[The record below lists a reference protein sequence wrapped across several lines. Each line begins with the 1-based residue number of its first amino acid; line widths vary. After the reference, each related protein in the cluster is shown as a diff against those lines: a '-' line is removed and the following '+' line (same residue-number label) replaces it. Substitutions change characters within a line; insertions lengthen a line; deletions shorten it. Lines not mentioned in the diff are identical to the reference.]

1 MKILANDGI
10 DASGKSALE
19 AAGHEVL
26 TAHVVQAELPAYINS
41 ENIDGLLVRSA
52 TTVRV
57 DLIDQCPNLKF
68 VGRGGVGIDNI
79 DAAYAREKGIVVF
92 NTPASSSA
100 SVAELVMSMMFAS
113 ARFIYTAG
121 KEMPNNGHENF
132 AALKKNFSKGVELRG
147 KTLAIIGFGRIGQS
161 LASYALGCGMN
172 VVGVD
177 HSGETLK
184 NVPVVLNGH
193 SVEAKV
199 PLIDLENAL
208 SQADYISLHVPK
220 QANGAAVLGRDE
232 MQKLKKGVV
241 LINTSRGGVI
251 EEDALIE
258 MLNSGNVGLAC
269 LDVFVNEPTP
279 RKDLLAH
286 PRVIAT
292 PHIGASTAEA
302 QERIG
307 LEIAENVAE
316 IVSKQV

>member
-10 DASGKSALE
+10 DASGKNALE
-19 AAGHEVL
+19 AAGHQVL
-26 TAHVVQAELPAYINS
+26 TSPIAQSELPAFINA
-41 ENIDGLLVRSA
+41 EGVEGLLVRSA

-79 DAAYAREKGIVVF
+79 DAVYAREKGIVVF

-147 KTLAIIGFGRIGQS
+147 KNLTIIGFGRIGQS

-177 HSGETLK
+177 RTGDSFK
-184 NVPVVLNGH
+184 NVTVVLNGQP
-193 SVEAKV
+193 VEVKV
-199 PLIDLENAL
+199 PIIELDIAL
-208 SQADYISLHVPK
+208 AQADYISLHVPK
-220 QANGAAVLGRDE
+220 QANGAAVLGEDE
-232 MQKLKKGVV
+232 MKQLKKGVV

-258 MLNSGNVGLAC
+258 MLDSGQVGVAC

-279 RKDLLAH
+279 RKDLLNH
-286 PRVIAT
+286 PKVIAT

-316 IVSKQV
+316 IVSKQA

>member
-10 DASGKSALE
+10 DASGKNALE
-19 AAGHEVL
+19 AAGHQVL
-26 TAHVVQAELPAYINS
+26 TSPIAQSELPAFINA
-41 ENIDGLLVRSA
+41 EGIEGLLVRSA

-79 DAAYAREKGIVVF
+79 DAVHAREKGIVVF

-121 KEMPNNGHENF
+121 KEMPNQGHEHF
-132 AALKKNFSKGVELRG
+132 ASLKKSFSKGVELRG
-147 KTLAIIGFGRIGQS
+147 KNLTIIGFGRIGQS

-177 HSGETLK
+177 RSGDSFK
-184 NVPVVLNGH
+184 NVTVVLNGQ
-193 SVEAKV
+193 SVEVKV
-199 PLIDLENAL
+199 PLVGLDMAL
-208 SQADYISLHVPK
+208 AQADYISLHVPK

-232 MQKLKKGVV
+232 MKKLKKGVV

-258 MLNSGNVGLAC
+258 MLDSGQVGVAC

-279 RKDLLAH
+279 RKDLLNH
-286 PRVIAT
+286 PKVIAT

-316 IVSKQV
+316 IVSKQA

>member
-26 TAHVVQAELPAYINS
+26 TAHVVQAELPVYINS

-132 AALKKNFSKGVELRG
+132 ASLKKSFSKGVELRG
-147 KTLAIIGFGRIGQS
+147 KNLTIIGFGRIGQS

-177 HSGETLK
+177 RSGDSFK
-184 NVPVVLNGH
+184 NVTVVLNGQP
-193 SVEAKV
+193 VEVKV
-199 PLIDLENAL
+199 PLVGIDMAL
-208 SQADYISLHVPK
+208 AQADYISLHVPK
-220 QANGAAVLGRDE
+220 QSNGAAVLGKDE
-232 MQKLKKGVV
+232 MNKLKKGVV

-251 EEDALIE
+251 EEDALLE
-258 MLNSGNVGLAC
+258 MLDSGQVGVAC

-279 RKDLLAH
+279 RKDLLNH
-286 PRVIAT
+286 PKVIAT

-316 IVSKQV
+316 IVSKQA